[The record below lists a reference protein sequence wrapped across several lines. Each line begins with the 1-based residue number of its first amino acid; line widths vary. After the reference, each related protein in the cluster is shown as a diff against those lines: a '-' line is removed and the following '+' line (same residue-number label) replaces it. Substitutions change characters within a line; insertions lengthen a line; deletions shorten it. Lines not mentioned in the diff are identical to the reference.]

1 VNLAAFQGYGGRLEV
16 AKEDLKTHPDD
27 QVSSES
33 TAEPREVQLIYSVTV
48 FSPREK
54 ELIYDEDGS
63 TAAFNGTVREVS
75 GDHKVVY
82 RFVIPEDV
90 PAADCTLW
98 VGNQFAISLAA
109 DAGGKPGEFH
119 EELNAITMLG
129 RKVYDQENKY
139 WYTVD
144 LTPYLKDNP
153 SRTVYL
159 AVTDAEPRDGWGALI
174 SRLDVA
180 VLDEAERARVKRIQT
195 NLDRWV
201 KEDRS
206 RFPVSFAADGGP
218 AEAKYLL
225 DAGGSAIQGSWRQV
239 TGNSSVLYR
248 LPLGESAKGSRL
260 DLYLWGDF
268 LVRVAPAAGDQPGAF
283 AIATR
288 GRDPGTGQVTAGD
301 FTIHVPVQITPEI
314 IASGACYVRIE
325 NDTPDRGPGARVVQV
340 SIRRP

>member
-1 VNLAAFQGYGGRLEV
+1 MDSFHAAAAYLSGHYGEARSLLDGLGDKVNLAAFQGYGGRLEV
-16 AKEDLKTHPDD
+16 AKEDLKTHPNG

-98 VGNQFAISLAA
+98 VGNQFAISVAA

-139 WYTVD
+139 WYTVN
-144 LTPYLKDNP
+144 LTPYLKNNP

-180 VLDEAERARVKRIQT
+180 VLDEAERARVRP
-195 NLDRWV
+195 N
-201 KEDRS
+201 
-206 RFPVSFAADGGP
+206 
-218 AEAKYLL
+218 
-225 DAGGSAIQGSWRQV
+225 
-239 TGNSSVLYR
+239 
-248 LPLGESAKGSRL
+248 
-260 DLYLWGDF
+260 
-268 LVRVAPAAGDQPGAF
+268 
-283 AIATR
+283 
-288 GRDPGTGQVTAGD
+288 TGQ
-301 FTIHVPVQITPEI
+301 
-314 IASGACYVRIE
+314 SGQMGE
-325 NDTPDRGPGARVVQV
+325 RGSEPLPRQL
-340 SIRRP
+340 RR